1 MAEQRVRGRQKLT
14 APALRTECLS
24 VLIPQGDSKD
34 FPLQPHPAL
43 FPEAPSQLLQSGNR
57 RRLSLNSAAAPSEGQ
72 SRVPPLAAEAGLWW
86 PDPLWG
92 WVWGRERTDNGRG
105 PQPGSWETW
114 VSYESKVTEGQ
125 RVQRFFLE
133 NLTTEEHQEKQETLR
148 EALFF
153 PTHAWTGCRVDS
165 KTPAL

>member
-1 MAEQRVRGRQKLT
+1 MAEQRVRGRQTLT

-72 SRVPPLAAEAGLWW
+72 SKVPPPPPPLAAEAGLGW
-86 PDPLWG
+86 PDPL
-92 WVWGRERTDNGRG
+92 
-105 PQPGSWETW
+105 
-114 VSYESKVTEGQ
+114 
-125 RVQRFFLE
+125 
-133 NLTTEEHQEKQETLR
+133 
-148 EALFF
+148 
-153 PTHAWTGCRVDS
+153 
-165 KTPAL
+165 